1 MVKFLM
7 FRLLKNAPASQKI
20 DSRFYTCPQ
29 VKLSPRFLSSPPLG
43 GGGGELLMPQAA
55 VFEYLSPA
63 ERGRGAPN
71 NPEK

>member
-1 MVKFLM
+1 MSPGKTL
-7 FRLLKNAPASQKI
+7 
-20 DSRFYTCPQ
+20 PQ
-29 VKLSPRFLSSPPLG
+29 VLVVTSPRRG
-43 GGGGELLMPQAA
+43 RGELLMPQAA